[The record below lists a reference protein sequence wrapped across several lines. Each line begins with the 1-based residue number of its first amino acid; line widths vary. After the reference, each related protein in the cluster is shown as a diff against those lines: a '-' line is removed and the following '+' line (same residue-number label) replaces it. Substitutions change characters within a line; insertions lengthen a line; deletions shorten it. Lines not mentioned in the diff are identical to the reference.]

1 MGAEAYRVSLVA
13 TVGFRFFDEITGG
26 CLCFFQEAV

>member
-1 MGAEAYRVSLVA
+1 MGAEAYRVGLVT
-13 TVGFRFFDEITGG
+13 TVRFPFFDEITWG